1 MSNAPSSPH
10 QDPSLTQNF
19 RCSVTNFMGK
29 KICLDAQ
36 AKKSKNPLKDGK
48 LSGLL
53 HPKAPAVPSTVTAPA
68 AIQMVIAPNTPIL
81 GHLPP
86 PTARVSTQLLD
97 SEAPQSLLDQLRAAI
112 RMLPVTVPE
121 ATELN
126 VLAAFA
132 RDPSQY
138 VDSEIPAIEVYEQLN
153 PIFHAALGWNING
166 AGYSSSVETRKV
178 GTGWTP
184 SVHDV
189 LCAST
194 WLMLPRTPTQSGEVD
209 SQVDD

>member
-1 MSNAPSSPH
+1 MDHPGYKISWRN
-10 QDPSLTQNF
+10 
-19 RCSVTNFMGK
+19 RGK

-53 HPKAPAVPSTVTAPA
+53 CPKAPAVPSTVTAPA
-68 AIQMVIAPNTPIL
+68 AIQMAIAPNTPIL
-81 GHLPP
+81 GHPPP

-126 VLAAFA
+126 ALAAFA

-153 PIFHAALGWNING
+153 PIFHAALGWNITVQDTAQVLRRG
-166 AGYSSSVETRKV
+166 KWELDGLLQFMTYF
-178 GTGWTP
+178 
-184 SVHDV
+184 VHQ
-189 LCAST
+189 
-194 WLMLPRTPTQSGEVD
+194 RG
-209 SQVDD
+209 